1 MIRDIRF
8 KKGLVALLTFM
19 FLTFSIFYF
28 LPFSYGQTNGEPISF
43 SSNLEFNEYSEIEGT
58 KSNASGINVELP
70 EENWTVTDININFT
84 DIELDEE
91 IKTIEDTN
99 TDVDLVINKNPSF
112 RTFALAT
119 QLEIL
124 EPTEIFGVFIRGYK
138 TPQANQTLK
147 FQIQGFNGGT
157 HNPNNT
163 IFRSID
169 LNISLNLDWYY
180 QDFSLDPIILS
191 IGNYS
196 LVMNGTNLP
205 VNVDA
210 KYYWQI
216 DNFNPTNPYLH
227 TSSYL
232 TSWSTGVI
240 NSSFLCKIH
249 QKVVGSF
256 FPSDLNMTAEIDGG
270 NYEITDGS
278 SVGNGFFE
286 IVDLNFFQEG
296 IILDLPLI
304 INRITPLQFN
314 YNYTV
319 KLRNSFITETKAEIE
334 ESQIHWTME
343 PIINRVTQ
351 NYSLQF
357 EIPRNWYTITIYR
370 NMENVTSSV
379 YFHTID
385 RIITIPNTVIEAGA
399 EWYIE
404 ANSPIINLDIVMT
417 KSNWKRGIILEYSFT
432 PPPTQGNYTFIIVK
446 PSGKPE
452 LIPTEEC
459 FSPPRFFSYEIP
471 SNWTEGRYFAKV
483 FWNNQTDI
491 GMSSERFKISVPFEI
506 EPWMVILIVIGTL
519 GIVTVGLISY
529 RYLKKFRDVQL
540 EKKQKL
546 YDSCIDI
553 LNLEYL
559 MVTDKKSG
567 LNVYTQ
573 NFTEEEI
580 DAALIS
586 GFLQAIHSFGIELIK
601 VEDQSQTIKLE
612 YRDRIILMTE
622 FVNIRLIMIMNENPS
637 RFFLYSIEELAYSIY
652 KNFGDTINSFNG
664 DVKPFHSIEAL
675 LKQHL
680 NITFIYPMKIAK
692 IERLAK
698 LKVTQNEREFI
709 NKAVSLMKTN
719 NKDNFLIKAIL
730 PEKECNPK
738 DVEALLDLI
747 EKKIF
752 VLI

>member
-1 MIRDIRF
+1 
-8 KKGLVALLTFM
+8 M
-19 FLTFSIFYF
+19 FLNFSILYF
-28 LPFSYGQTNGEPISF
+28 TPSSYGQINGEPISF
-43 SSNLEFNEYSEIEGT
+43 SSNLEFNEYSEVEGL
-58 KSNASGINVELP
+58 KSNASGINIQLP
-70 EENWTVTDININFT
+70 EENWTVTDININFN
-84 DIELDEE
+84 DIELGKE
-91 IKTIEDTN
+91 IKTIEDTS
-99 TDVDLVINKNPSF
+99 TDQIPVINKNPSI

-124 EPTEIFGVFIRGYK
+124 EPTEIFGIFIRGQK
-138 TPQANQTLK
+138 TPQANETIK
-147 FQIQGFNGGT
+147 FQIQGFTEGT

-163 IFRSID
+163 ILRSID

-216 DNFNPTNPYLH
+216 DNFNPTIPYLH
-227 TSSYL
+227 TSSYQ
-232 TSWSTGVI
+232 TSWSTGVF
-240 NSSFLCKIH
+240 NSSFLYKIH
-249 QKVVGSF
+249 QKVVGNF
-256 FPSDLNMTAEIDGG
+256 FPSDLNMTAEIKGE
-270 NYEITDGS
+270 NYEITDGL
-278 SVGNGFFE
+278 SVGIGFLK
-286 IVDLNFFQEG
+286 IIDHIFFQEAVT
-296 IILDLPLI
+296 LVLPLI
-304 INRITPLQFN
+304 INRTAPLQFN
-314 YNYTV
+314 YNYSV
-319 KLRNSFITETKAEIE
+319 KLRNSFITNNNAKIE
-334 ESQIHWTME
+334 ESQVLWTME
-343 PIINRVTQ
+343 PIFNRVTQ

-357 EIPRNWYTITIYR
+357 EIPRNWYNINIYR
-370 NMENVTSSV
+370 NMENVTSLV
-379 YFHTID
+379 NFNIFN
-385 RIITIPNTVIEAGA
+385 RIITIPNGTIEAGA
-399 EWYIE
+399 EWQIKAY
-404 ANSPIINLDIVMT
+404 SPIIDLDIDIT
-417 KSNWKRGIILEYSFT
+417 KTKWMRGDELEYSFT
-432 PPPTQGNYTFIIVK
+432 PPPTQGNYTFIIIK
-446 PSGKPE
+446 QSKKPE
-452 LIPTEEC
+452 LIPPEDC
-459 FSPPRFFSYEIP
+459 FSPPNFFSYEIP
-471 SNWTEGRYFAKV
+471 SNWTEGKYIAEV
-483 FWNNQTDI
+483 FWNNHTDI
-491 GMSSERFKISVPFEI
+491 GMSSKDFKISVPFTI

-529 RYLKKFRDVQL
+529 RYVKKFRDVQL

-573 NFTEEEI
+573 NFSEEEI

-612 YRDRIILMTE
+612 YRERIILMTE
-622 FVNIRLIMIMNENPS
+622 FVNIRLILIMHETPS
-637 RFFLYSIEELAYSIY
+637 RFFLYSIEELAYNIY
-652 KNFGDTINSFNG
+652 KNFGENIDSFNG
-664 DVKPFHSIEAL
+664 DVKPFQSIEAL
-675 LKQHL
+675 LKQNL

-692 IERLAK
+692 IEKLAK

-709 NKAVSLMKTN
+709 NKAVSLMKMN
-719 NKDNFLIKAIL
+719 NRDNFLIKAL
-730 PEKECNPK
+730 LSEKECNPK

-752 VLI
+752 LLI